1 MIGANCCTISDR
13 IESMALPSAKQGL
26 LSLQI
31 KDKKE
36 LYSAYMPYIKGGA
49 IFVPTPK
56 RYHLGDEVF
65 LMVSFLEDK
74 SRLPVV
80 GKVVWVSPMGQMG
93 GRRPG
98 VGVQLSEAAENEE
111 IRTKIEAT
119 LAGMLESDTP
129 THTM

>member
-1 MIGANCCTISDR
+1 VAPIIYGKTLGNLMGP
-13 IESMALPSAKQGL
+13 PSAKQGL

-31 KDKKE
+31 KDNKE
-36 LYSAYMPYIKGGA
+36 LYSAYMPFVKGGA

-56 RYHLGDEVF
+56 RFHLGDEVF

-74 SRLPVV
+74 TRLPVV
-80 GKVVWVSPMGQMG
+80 GKVVWVSPVGQMG

-98 VGVQLSEAAENEE
+98 VGVQMGEAAENDE
-111 IRTKIEAT
+111 IRKKIDVN
-119 LAGMLESDTP
+119 LVGMQDSEIP

>member
-1 MIGANCCTISDR
+1 
-13 IESMALPSAKQGL
+13 
-26 LSLQI
+26 
-31 KDKKE
+31 
-36 LYSAYMPYIKGGA
+36 MPYVKGGA

-98 VGVQLSEAAENEE
+98 VGVQMSEAAENHE
-111 IRTKIEAT
+111 IRNKIEIT
-119 LAGMLESDTP
+119 LAGLLDSDNP

>member
-1 MIGANCCTISDR
+1 MST
-13 IESMALPSAKQGL
+13 PSAKQGL

-36 LYSAYMPYIKGGA
+36 LYSAYMPYVKGGA

-56 RYHLGDEVF
+56 RYQLGDEVF

-98 VGVQLSEAAENEE
+98 VGVQMSEASENEE
-111 IRTKIEAT
+111 IPGLKPHRMVGP
-119 LAGMLESDTP
+119 AGFGRAVKKMCRLILRRP
-129 THTM
+129 QFA

>member
-1 MIGANCCTISDR
+1 MS
-13 IESMALPSAKQGL
+13 SPSTKQGL

-36 LYSAYMPYIKGGA
+36 LYSAYMPYVKGGA

-98 VGVQLSEAAENEE
+98 VGVQMNDTFENEE
-111 IRTKIEAT
+111 IRKKIDAH
-119 LAGMLESDTP
+119 LAGMQDSDTP

>member
-1 MIGANCCTISDR
+1 MST
-13 IESMALPSAKQGL
+13 PSAKQGL

-36 LYSAYMPYIKGGA
+36 LYSAYMPYVKGGA

-56 RYHLGDEVF
+56 RYQLGDEVF

-80 GKVVWVSPMGQMG
+80 SMRCHRNMVSCVRGSAKV
-93 GRRPG
+93 R
-98 VGVQLSEAAENEE
+98 
-111 IRTKIEAT
+111 
-119 LAGMLESDTP
+119 
-129 THTM
+129 

>member
-1 MIGANCCTISDR
+1 MSA
-13 IESMALPSAKQGL
+13 PSAKQGL

-36 LYSAYMPYIKGGA
+36 LYSAYMPYVKGGA

-56 RYHLGDEVF
+56 RYQLGDEVF

-74 SRLPVV
+74 YHLPVV

-98 VGVQLSEAAENEE
+98 VGVQLSEASENEE

-119 LAGMLESDTP
+119 LAGMLDSETP

>member
-1 MIGANCCTISDR
+1 VAPIIYGKTLGKLMGP
-13 IESMALPSAKQGL
+13 PSAKQGL

-31 KDKKE
+31 KDNKE
-36 LYSAYMPYIKGGA
+36 LYSAYMPFVKGGA

-56 RYHLGDEVF
+56 RFHLGDEVF

-74 SRLPVV
+74 TRLPVV
-80 GKVVWVSPMGQMG
+80 GKVVWVSPVGQMG

-98 VGVQLSEAAENEE
+98 VGVQLGEAAENDE
-111 IRTKIEAT
+111 IRKKIDVN
-119 LAGMLESDTP
+119 LVGMQESEIP

>member
-1 MIGANCCTISDR
+1 VAPIIYGKTLGKLMGP
-13 IESMALPSAKQGL
+13 PSAKQGL

-31 KDKKE
+31 KDNKE
-36 LYSAYMPYIKGGA
+36 LYSAYMPFVKGGA

-56 RYHLGDEVF
+56 RFHLGDEVF

-74 SRLPVV
+74 TRLPVV
-80 GKVVWVSPMGQMG
+80 GKVVWVSPVGQMG

-98 VGVQLSEAAENEE
+98 VGVQLGEAAENDE
-111 IRTKIEAT
+111 IRKKIDVN
-119 LAGMLESDTP
+119 LVGMQDSEIP

>member
-1 MIGANCCTISDR
+1 MSA
-13 IESMALPSAKQGL
+13 PSAKQGL

-36 LYSAYMPYIKGGA
+36 LYSAYMPYVKGGA

-56 RYHLGDEVF
+56 RYQLGDEVF

-80 GKVVWVSPMGQMG
+80 GKVVWVSPMGQMC

-98 VGVQLSEAAENEE
+98 VGVQMSESPENEE
-111 IRTKIEAT
+111 IRTNIEAT
-119 LAGMLESDTP
+119 LAGMLDSDTP

>member
-1 MIGANCCTISDR
+1 MS
-13 IESMALPSAKQGL
+13 SPSAKQGL

-36 LYSAYMPYIKGGA
+36 LYSAYMPYVKGGA

-56 RYHLGDEVF
+56 RYQLGD
-65 LMVSFLEDK
+65 
-74 SRLPVV
+74 
-80 GKVVWVSPMGQMG
+80 
-93 GRRPG
+93 
-98 VGVQLSEAAENEE
+98 E

-119 LAGMLESDTP
+119 LAGMLDSETP

>member
-1 MIGANCCTISDR
+1 MGSPA
-13 IESMALPSAKQGL
+13 AKQGL

-74 SRLPVV
+74 ARLPAV

-98 VGVQLSEAAENEE
+98 VGVQLSEATENHE
-111 IRTKIEAT
+111 IRHKIEAT
-119 LAGMLESDTP
+119 LAGMLESDNP

>member
-1 MIGANCCTISDR
+1 
-13 IESMALPSAKQGL
+13 MATPIAKQGL

-31 KDKKE
+31 KDRKE
-36 LYSAYMPYIKGGA
+36 LYSAYMPYVKGGA

-65 LMVSFLEDK
+65 LMVTFMEDK
-74 SRLPVV
+74 ARLPVV

-98 VGVQLSEAAENEE
+98 VGVQLSDAAENHE
-111 IRTKIEAT
+111 IRHKIEAT
-119 LAGMLESDTP
+119 LAGMMDSNSP

>member
-1 MIGANCCTISDR
+1 
-13 IESMALPSAKQGL
+13 
-26 LSLQI
+26 
-31 KDKKE
+31 
-36 LYSAYMPYIKGGA
+36 
-49 IFVPTPK
+49 
-56 RYHLGDEVF
+56 
-65 LMVSFLEDK
+65 
-74 SRLPVV
+74 VV

>member
-1 MIGANCCTISDR
+1 
-13 IESMALPSAKQGL
+13 MALPSAKQGL

-119 LAGMLESDTP
+119 LAGMLDSETP

>member
-1 MIGANCCTISDR
+1 MSA
-13 IESMALPSAKQGL
+13 PSAKQGL

-36 LYSAYMPYIKGGA
+36 LYSAYMPYVKGGA

-56 RYHLGDEVF
+56 RYQLGDEVF

-80 GKVVWVSPMGQMG
+80 GKVVWVYPIGQMG

-98 VGVQLSEAAENEE
+98 VGVQMSEASENEE

-119 LAGMLESDTP
+119 LAGMLDSETP

>member
-1 MIGANCCTISDR
+1 MS
-13 IESMALPSAKQGL
+13 SPSAKQGL

-31 KDKKE
+31 KDNKE
-36 LYSAYMPYIKGGA
+36 LYSAYMPYVKGGA

-56 RYHLGDEVF
+56 KYQIGDEVF

-93 GRRPG
+93 GRRSG
-98 VGVQLSEAAENEE
+98 VGVQLSDTAENVE
-111 IRTKIEAT
+111 IRNKIDAS
-119 LAGMLESDTP
+119 LAGMLDSDLP

>member
-1 MIGANCCTISDR
+1 MGNPT
-13 IESMALPSAKQGL
+13 AKQGL

-31 KDKKE
+31 KDNKE
-36 LYSAYMPYIKGGA
+36 LYSAYMPFVKGGA

-56 RYHLGDEVF
+56 RFHLGDEVF

-80 GKVVWVSPMGQMG
+80 GKVVWISPMGQMG

-98 VGVQLSEAAENEE
+98 VGVQLGEAAENEE
-111 IRTKIEAT
+111 IRRKIDVN
-119 LAGMLESDTP
+119 LAGLQDSELP

>member
-1 MIGANCCTISDR
+1 MGT
-13 IESMALPSAKQGL
+13 PSAKQGL

-36 LYSAYMPYIKGGA
+36 LYSAYMPYVKGGA

-56 RYHLGDEVF
+56 RYLLGDEVF

-80 GKVVWVSPMGQMG
+80 GKVIWVSPMGQMG

-98 VGVQLSEAAENEE
+98 VGVQMSDAHENDE
-111 IRTKIEAT
+111 IRRKIDAT
-119 LAGMLESDTP
+119 LAGMLDSDIP

>member
-1 MIGANCCTISDR
+1 M
-13 IESMALPSAKQGL
+13 
-26 LSLQI
+26 QI

-36 LYSAYMPYIKGGA
+36 LYSAYMPYVKGGA

-56 RYHLGDEVF
+56 RYQLGDEVF
-65 LMVSFLEDK
+65 LMVNFVEDK
-74 SRLPVV
+74 ARLPVV

-98 VGVQLSEAAENEE
+98 VGVRLSEAAENEE
-111 IRTKIEAT
+111 IRTKIET
-119 LAGMLESDTP
+119 SLAGMLDSDTP

>member
-1 MIGANCCTISDR
+1 MST
-13 IESMALPSAKQGL
+13 PSAKQGL

-36 LYSAYMPYIKGGA
+36 LYSAYMPYVKGGA

-56 RYHLGDEVF
+56 RYQLGDEVF

-98 VGVQLSEAAENEE
+98 VGVQLSEASENEE
-111 IRTKIEAT
+111 IRTKFEAT
-119 LAGMLESDTP
+119 LAGMLDSETP

>member
-1 MIGANCCTISDR
+1 MSA
-13 IESMALPSAKQGL
+13 PSAKQGL

-36 LYSAYMPYIKGGA
+36 LYSAYMPYVKGGA

-56 RYHLGDEVF
+56 RYQLGDEVF
-65 LMVSFLEDK
+65 LMVSYLEDK

-98 VGVQLSEAAENEE
+98 VGVQMSEASENEE

-119 LAGMLESDTP
+119 LAGMLDSETP

>member
-1 MIGANCCTISDR
+1 MIGATCFR
-13 IESMALPSAKQGL
+13 IPVQDNHMSAPSAKQGL

-36 LYSAYMPYIKGGA
+36 LYSAYMPYVKGGA

-56 RYHLGDEVF
+56 RYQLGDEVF

-98 VGVQLSEAAENEE
+98 VGVQMSEASENEE

-119 LAGMLESDTP
+119 LAGMLDSETP

>member
-1 MIGANCCTISDR
+1 MSTPA
-13 IESMALPSAKQGL
+13 AKQGL

-65 LMVSFLEDK
+65 LMVSFIEDK
-74 SRLPVV
+74 ARLPAV

-98 VGVQLSEAAENEE
+98 VGVQLSEVAENHE
-111 IRTKIEAT
+111 IRHKIETT
-119 LAGMLESDTP
+119 LVGNLDSDLP

>member
-1 MIGANCCTISDR
+1 MGTPA
-13 IESMALPSAKQGL
+13 AKQGL

-36 LYSAYMPYIKGGA
+36 LYSAYMPYVKGGA

-56 RYHLGDEVF
+56 RYQLGDEVF
-65 LMVSFLEDK
+65 LMVNFLEDK

-98 VGVQLSEAAENEE
+98 VGVQMSEAAENHE
-111 IRTKIEAT
+111 IRNKIEII
-119 LAGMLESDTP
+119 LAGMLDSDNP

>member
-1 MIGANCCTISDR
+1 VAPIIYGKTLGKLMGP
-13 IESMALPSAKQGL
+13 PSAKQGL

-31 KDKKE
+31 KDNKE
-36 LYSAYMPYIKGGA
+36 LYSAYMPFVKGGA

-56 RYHLGDEVF
+56 RFHLGDEVF

-74 SRLPVV
+74 IRLPVV
-80 GKVVWVSPMGQMG
+80 GKVVWVSPVGQMG

-98 VGVQLSEAAENEE
+98 VGVQLGEAAENDE
-111 IRTKIEAT
+111 IRKKIDVN
-119 LAGMLESDTP
+119 LVGMQDSEIP

>member
-1 MIGANCCTISDR
+1 
-13 IESMALPSAKQGL
+13 MATPSAKQGL

-31 KDKKE
+31 KDKRE
-36 LYSAYMPYIKGGA
+36 LYSAYMPYVKGGA

-80 GKVVWVSPMGQMG
+80 GKVVGVSPMGQMG

-98 VGVQLSEAAENEE
+98 VGVQLSDAAENNE
-111 IRTKIEAT
+111 IRHKIET
-119 LAGMLESDTP
+119 LLAGMLDSDNP

>member
-1 MIGANCCTISDR
+1 MGS
-13 IESMALPSAKQGL
+13 PSAKQGL

-36 LYSAYMPYIKGGA
+36 LFSAYMPFVKGGA

-98 VGVQLSEAAENEE
+98 VGVQLSEANENEE
-111 IRTKIEAT
+111 IRRKIDAT
-119 LAGMLESDTP
+119 LAGMQDADMP

>member
-1 MIGANCCTISDR
+1 MGS
-13 IESMALPSAKQGL
+13 PSAKQGL

-36 LYSAYMPYIKGGA
+36 LFSAYMPFVKGGA

-98 VGVQLSEAAENEE
+98 VGVQLSEVPENEE
-111 IRTKIEAT
+111 IRRKIDAT
-119 LAGMLESDTP
+119 LAGMQDSDTP

>member
-1 MIGANCCTISDR
+1 MT
-13 IESMALPSAKQGL
+13 LPSAKQGL
-26 LSLQI
+26 LSLQN

-65 LMVSFLEDK
+65 RMVSFLEDK

>member
-1 MIGANCCTISDR
+1 
-13 IESMALPSAKQGL
+13 MALPSAKQGL

-98 VGVQLSEAAENEE
+98 VGVQLSDAPENEE

>member
-1 MIGANCCTISDR
+1 MS
-13 IESMALPSAKQGL
+13 SPSAKQGL

-36 LYSAYMPYIKGGA
+36 LYSAYMPYVKGGA

-56 RYHLGDEVF
+56 RYHLGDEVS

-98 VGVQLSEAAENEE
+98 VGVQLSEVTENEE
-111 IRTKIEAT
+111 IRRKIDAT
-119 LAGMLESDTP
+119 LAGMQETDTP